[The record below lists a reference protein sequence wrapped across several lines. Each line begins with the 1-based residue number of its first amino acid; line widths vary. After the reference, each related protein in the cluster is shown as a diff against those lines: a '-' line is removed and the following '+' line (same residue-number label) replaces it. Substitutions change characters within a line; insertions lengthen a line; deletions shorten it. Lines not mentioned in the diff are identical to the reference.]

1 MHRTG
6 LLVALVALAAATSQ
20 GASADTLPRAPIAGV
35 TRAATVASRVA
46 VRASADAAPV
56 ALSVTFKPRNAA
68 LLERLAATRSGARG
82 LSTAELVRLFGPSRS
97 ELDGMSA
104 YLRGHGL
111 RPTGGGILTRS
122 YAGSVADAEAAFAT
136 QLESYRSGGVSFRAP
151 ASTPTLPAALAS
163 GVLAISGLDTYP
175 LATPALAPRAAPVNP
190 LVGGCAPRPRIHTS
204 WGGYE
209 PAQLAAASAY
219 NSQPLLD
226 QGASGAGNAVAL
238 VEFSNYSAA
247 PVADL
252 PGLLWHLGSHHR
264 RGRQRQHHRS
274 LRRRR
279 GAARR
284 GGAGR
289 IGPGSR
295 SHLHLRRA
303 QRHLVGRDD
312 RSDRGRSRLDRRRRD
327 LDQLG
332 RVRGGHGLGLHERV
346 PRRVRNGRGRG
357 ALDLRRLGRQRLR
370 RLRAVQLQHGRRRS
384 TTRASDP
391 SVTGVG
397 GTTLN
402 TGTGGAGR
410 ETTWGYPTPAG
421 GGGGGGGV
429 SHQFAMPRLAGRR
442 RRDRVGILLAA
453 VCGQTTVELPRGAS
467 TSRLDGNPATGY
479 VVRYTNSSS
488 NDVWGQV
495 GGTSAAAPSDG
506 RAHGRR
512 QHGHRGRRRAPA
524 RSCQCLPVRPPRD
537 LPRRDLGLERHARKR
552 RALSRGSRVRH
563 GLRPRLTRCRGVR
576 RRADRRDRAVRH
588 RRHVAVRGAVG
599 PDAHP
604 GGGRDAVGHPD
615 RYDHGDAAGAA
626 GW

>member
-56 ALSVTFKPRNAA
+56 TLSVTFKPRNAA
-68 LLERLAATRSGARG
+68 LLERLAATRSGAQG
-82 LSTAELVRLFGPSRS
+82 LSTAELARLFGPSRS

-122 YAGSVADAEAAFAT
+122 YAGSVAETEAAFAT

-190 LVGGCAPRPRIHTS
+190 LVGGCAPGASIHTS

-247 PVADL
+247 PVQTYQDCYGTSVPITDVAVNGSTTDL
-252 PGLLWHLGSHHR
+252 SGDVEVQLDEEVLVGSAPGLDHIYTYVAPNGTSW
-264 RGRQRQHHRS
+264 
-274 LRRRR
+274 
-279 GAARR
+279 AAMID
-284 GGAGR
+284 R
-289 IGPGSR
+289 I
-295 SHLHLRRA
+295 
-303 QRHLVGRDD
+303 VDD
-312 RSDRGRSRLDRRRRD
+312 RASTGVDEISISWGACEAAMGS
-327 LDQLG
+327 G
-332 RVRGGHGLGLHERV
+332 YMNASHAEFAMAAAAGLSIYAASGD
-346 PRRVRNGRGRG
+346 NGS
-357 ALDLRRLGRQRLR
+357 ADCEPFNSSTAA
-370 RLRAVQLQHGRRRS
+370 AVDYP
-384 TTRASDP
+384 ASDP

-402 TGTGGAGR
+402 TRHRRGRTRDHLGLSHAGR
-410 ETTWGYPTPAG
+410 WRWRRWRRLAA
-421 GGGGGGGV
+421 V
-429 SHQFAMPRLAGRR
+429 RHAQLAGRR
-442 RRDRVGILLAA
+442 RRDRAGILL
-453 VCGQTTVELPRGAS
+453 CRGLWPDHGQLPRGA
-467 TSRLDGNPATGY
+467 
-479 VVRYTNSSS
+479 
-488 NDVWGQV
+488 
-495 GGTSAAAPSDG
+495 
-506 RAHGRR
+506 
-512 QHGHRGRRRAPA
+512 
-524 RSCQCLPVRPPRD
+524 
-537 LPRRDLGLERHARKR
+537 
-552 RALSRGSRVRH
+552 
-563 GLRPRLTRCRGVR
+563 
-576 RRADRRDRAVRH
+576 
-588 RRHVAVRGAVG
+588 
-599 PDAHP
+599 
-604 GGGRDAVGHPD
+604 
-615 RYDHGDAAGAA
+615 
-626 GW
+626 